1 MRTDNRGKTLRP
13 CGTKL
18 MPRCSSSTWLSPTMS
33 SPSYQMLPDRTRTIP
48 KIALIAVDLPAPL
61 GPMTVV
67 SALRRTENVVPCST
81 AVAP

>member
-1 MRTDNRGKTLRP
+1 MRTDILGKTLRP

-18 MPRCSSSTWLSPTMS
+18 IPRWSSSTWLSPTMS
-33 SPSYQMLPDRTRTIP
+33 SPSYQMCPDRTRTIP
-48 KIALIAVDLPAPL
+48 KIALIAVDFPAPF

-67 SALRRTENVVPCST
+67 SELRCTAKLVPWST

>member
-1 MRTDNRGKTLRP
+1 
-13 CGTKL
+13 
-18 MPRCSSSTWLSPTMS
+18 MS
-33 SPSYQMLPDRTRTIP
+33 SPSYQMAPDRTRTIP

-67 SALRRTENVVPCST
+67 NALRCTEKLVPCST